1 MKAKIEKFNI
11 PTEVSRVTKALKEA
25 NFEAFL
31 VGGCVRDLFIGRK
44 PKDWDV
50 TTNAKP
56 EEIIAL
62 FPKTFYENEYGTVG
76 VVNED
81 VSDETLKIIEV
92 TLIA

>member
-62 FPKTFYENEYGTVG
+62 FPKTFTKTNTEPLGW
-76 VVNED
+76 
-81 VSDETLKIIEV
+81 LMRMFLMKP
-92 TLIA
+92 